1 MRQTTITSSASSSSS
16 SSSSSKH
23 PKPSDS
29 FLSTSSSH
37 LKQAVGTK
45 HHARPIDEQS
55 TTVQITNPKFRQLKV
70 EATNEFSA
78 PVAKLTQWLAND
90 PTKPQKKFLQV

>member
-1 MRQTTITSSASSSSS
+1 MRQTTITSTASSS

-23 PKPSDS
+23 AKPSDS
-29 FLSTSSSH
+29 LLSTPSSH
-37 LKQAVGTK
+37 LKQAVGIK
-45 HHARPIDEQS
+45 HHAGPIDKQS
-55 TTVQITNPKFRQLKV
+55 TTIQITNPKFRQLKV